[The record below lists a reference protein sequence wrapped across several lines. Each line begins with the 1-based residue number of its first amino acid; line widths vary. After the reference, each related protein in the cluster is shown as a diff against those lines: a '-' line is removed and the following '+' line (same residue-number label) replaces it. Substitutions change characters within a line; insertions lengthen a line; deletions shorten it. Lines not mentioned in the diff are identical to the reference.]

1 MPRIEVIGVLPW
13 LWVAW
18 AQDDYGNRSHLRRGF
33 SFDHA
38 YNRTLVALTKE
49 NPDG

>member
-1 MPRIEVIGVLPW
+1 MPRIETLGVLPW

-33 SFDHA
+33 TFNHA
-38 YNRTLVALTKE
+38 YNRTLTALIKE
-49 NPDG
+49 ADRG